1 VEKAAMAAVRSI
13 DPDQS
18 VSNVTPLTGYLSDS
32 VADRRFLT
40 LLLGFFAAL
49 ALLLASVGIY
59 GVVAYGVAERRRE
72 IGIRTALGARPA
84 DVLALVVK
92 GALRLAA
99 VGILV
104 GGVAALGLSRFLSSL
119 LFGIAPSDPATFGGV
134 AVLLSAVVLAAC
146 VIPARSALRVDPNTA
161 LRD

>member
-1 VEKAAMAAVRSI
+1 M
-13 DPDQS
+13 
-18 VSNVTPLTGYLSDS
+18 
-32 VADRRFLT
+32 
-40 LLLGFFAAL
+40 
-49 ALLLASVGIY
+49 LASVGIY

-84 DVLALVVK
+84 DVLALVVT

-99 VGILV
+99 VGMAA
-104 GGVAALGLSRFLSSL
+104 GAVAALGLSRFLASL
-119 LFGIAPSDPATFGGV
+119 LFGVGPSDPVTFGGV
-134 AVLLSAVVLAAC
+134 AVLLCAVVLAAC